1 MAMATPGRY
10 FSPRRKSSFANSS
23 RSDGVMRETRYSKVL
38 AIEPGRLALVA
49 GITAALDALG
59 NGPIEWELAG
69 RPAQLALGEASI
81 DAEPLSRAVISDDGE
96 TIWLT
101 LFREDAKAASV
112 ELSPAEAVALAS
124 RLIAA
129 ALPRLC

>member
-1 MAMATPGRY
+1 LLRGRLLMMQEDALYRMA
-10 FSPRRKSSFANSS
+10 
-23 RSDGVMRETRYSKVL
+23 RSG
-38 AIEPGRLALVA
+38 IEPGRLALVA

-101 LFREDAKAASV
+101 LSREDAKAASV

-129 ALPRLC
+129 LPRLC

>member
-1 MAMATPGRY
+1 MATATPEMLRGRLLMMQEDALY
-10 FSPRRKSSFANSS
+10 RMA
-23 RSDGVMRETRYSKVL
+23 RYG
-38 AIEPGRLALVA
+38 IEPGRLALVA
-49 GITAALDALG
+49 GITVALDALG

-101 LFREDAKAASV
+101 LSREDGKAASV

>member
-1 MAMATPGRY
+1 
-10 FSPRRKSSFANSS
+10 
-23 RSDGVMRETRYSKVL
+23 MRETRYSKVL

-49 GITAALDALG
+49 GITVALDALG

-69 RPAQLALGEASI
+69 RPAQLALGGASI

-101 LFREDAKAASV
+101 LPARTPRRPQLSFRQPRP
-112 ELSPAEAVALAS
+112 SP
-124 RLIAA
+124 
-129 ALPRLC
+129 LPVG